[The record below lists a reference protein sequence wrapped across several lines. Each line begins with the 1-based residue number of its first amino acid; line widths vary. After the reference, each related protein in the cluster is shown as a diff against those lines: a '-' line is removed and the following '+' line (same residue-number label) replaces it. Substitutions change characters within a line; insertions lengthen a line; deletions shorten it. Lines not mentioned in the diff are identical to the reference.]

1 MSPLRPRRGRS
12 SHPTSRLMDSHAFLQ
27 NLAVVLC
34 VAAVATVVFQRLR
47 QPVVFGYL
55 LAGMIIGPHI
65 QIPLVADPQT
75 VRALSEL
82 GVILLMFSL
91 GLEFSIRKLVQ
102 VSQKAGA
109 VALFECSMMISIG
122 YLVGQMLGFTRME
135 SVFTG
140 AITGISSTTIIV
152 KAFQEQKVKGR
163 VTELVFGILII
174 EDLIAIFL
182 LAILTTVSRS
192 GAVSPRDVLLTAMRL
207 AMFLAAL
214 IGFGILIVPR
224 AIRAVQKLGQPE
236 TTLVASIGICFAAA
250 LLALS
255 FGYSVAL
262 GAFIA
267 GSLVAE
273 SGHEAEIET
282 LVRPVRDMFA
292 AIFFVSVGMIID
304 PTALTEHWRA
314 VLALT
319 LAVIIGKVLAVTIG
333 AFLAGHG
340 RRTAMKAG
348 MSLAQIG
355 EFSFIIA
362 SVGVAS
368 GVIRTW
374 LYPVAIAVSAITTL
388 TTPLLIKLSNRA
400 AASIDHWLPEP
411 IQTVAAL
418 YGSWIERVRSAPRA
432 PIERSATKRI
442 IRIILLDGALITA
455 VVIGVDVEI
464 DRLSEIVGNMTG
476 MPAARVRFIVVLTA
490 GLITVPLIYGLITSA
505 KALGRN
511 LARRAFADA
520 QKGKVD
526 PADAP
531 RRALVILV
539 QLAVVLA
546 VGIPVVAITQ
556 PFLPPHQGAFVLA
569 LLTLLLLAALWKNAS
584 NLQGHARAG
593 AQIIASAL
601 ANQMASVDGTSDE
614 TTLLEDVN
622 AVLPGLGE
630 PIAIRVV
637 PQSIAV
643 GRSLAELNLRGA
655 TGATILAIRRG
666 TQQIPTPLG
675 REVIRADDVVAVAG
689 AHDALAIARA
699 IFAPDL
705 SRIRDDIEGAEI
717 QAELEALNDALLVDQ
732 KRTPRS
738 FLP

>member
-1 MSPLRPRRGRS
+1 
-12 SHPTSRLMDSHAFLQ
+12 MDPHAFLQ

-34 VAAVATVVFQRLR
+34 VAAVATVVFQRLH

-65 QIPLVADPQT
+65 SIPLVADPQT

-91 GLEFSIRKLVQ
+91 GLEFSVRKLVQ

-109 VALFECSMMISIG
+109 VALFECTVMVSVG

-135 SVFTG
+135 SIFAG

-152 KAFQEQKVKGR
+152 KAFQELKIKGR

-182 LAILTTVSRS
+182 LTILTTISRS
-192 GAVSPRDVLLTAMRL
+192 GVITPTDLALTAVRL
-207 AMFLAAL
+207 VMFLAGL
-214 IGFGILIVPR
+214 IGFGIFTVPR
-224 AIRAVQKLGQPE
+224 AIRAVQKLEQPE

-273 SGHEAEIET
+273 SGQQVEIEQ

-292 AIFFVSVGMIID
+292 AIFFVSVGMMID
-304 PTALTEHWRA
+304 PTALAQHWVA
-314 VLALT
+314 VVSLT
-319 LAVIIGKVLAVTIG
+319 LAVIVGKVFAVTIG

-340 RRTAMKAG
+340 RRAAMKAG

-362 SVGVAS
+362 GVGVAS
-368 GVIRTW
+368 GAIGGW
-374 LYPVAIAVSAITTL
+374 MYPVAIAVSAITTL
-388 TTPLLIKLSNRA
+388 TTPLLIRLSNKA

-418 YGSWIERVRSAPRA
+418 YTSWIERVRSAPRV
-432 PIERSATKRI
+432 PTERSRTNRI
-442 IRIILLDGALITA
+442 IRIILLDAALITA
-455 VVIGVDVEI
+455 VVIGVGVEV
-464 DRLSEIVGNMTG
+464 DRLSVILGDMMG
-476 MPAARVRFIVVLTA
+476 MAPTRVRFVVVLVS
-490 GLITVPLIYGLITSA
+490 GLIAVPLLYGLINSA
-505 KALGRN
+505 KTLGN
-511 LARRAFADA
+511 HLARRAFAET

-539 QLAVVLA
+539 QIAVVLA
-546 VGIPVVAITQ
+546 VGIPIVAITQ
-556 PFLPPHQGAFVLA
+556 PFLPPHQGAFVLL
-569 LLTLLLLAALWKNAS
+569 LLTMVLLVMLWRNAA
-584 NLQGHARAG
+584 NLHGHARAG
-593 AQIIASAL
+593 AEIIASAL
-601 ANQMASVDGTSDE
+601 ANQMASIDGASEDTKM
-614 TTLLEDVN
+614 LEDVN

-630 PIAIRVV
+630 PVAIRVV
-637 PQSIAV
+637 PESIAV
-643 GRSLAELNLRGA
+643 GRSLGQLNLRGA
-655 TGATILAIRRG
+655 TGATVLAIKRG
-666 TQQIPTPLG
+666 SKQIPTPLG
-675 REVIRADDVVAVAG
+675 REVIEAGDLVAVAG
-689 AHDALAIARA
+689 AHDALAIALE
-699 IFAPDL
+699 IFSPDL
-705 SRIRDDIEGAEI
+705 ARTRDALEGAEI
-717 QAELEALNDALLVDQ
+717 ESELQALNDALLVDRRRGA
-732 KRTPRS
+732 KR

>member
-1 MSPLRPRRGRS
+1 
-12 SHPTSRLMDSHAFLQ
+12 
-27 NLAVVLC
+27 
-34 VAAVATVVFQRLR
+34 
-47 QPVVFGYL
+47 
-55 LAGMIIGPHI
+55 
-65 QIPLVADPQT
+65 
-75 VRALSEL
+75 
-82 GVILLMFSL
+82 
-91 GLEFSIRKLVQ
+91 
-102 VSQKAGA
+102 
-109 VALFECSMMISIG
+109 MISIG

-135 SVFTG
+135 SVFAG
-140 AITGISSTTIIV
+140 AIVGISSTTIIV

-182 LAILTTVSRS
+182 LTILTTISRS
-192 GAVSPRDVLLTAMRL
+192 GAVSPTDILLTAMRL
-207 AMFLAAL
+207 AMFLIAL

-224 AIRAVQKLGQPE
+224 AIRAVQKIGQPE
-236 TTLVASIGICFAAA
+236 TMLVASIGICFAAA

-273 SGHEAEIET
+273 SGHEVEIEG

-292 AIFFVSVGMIID
+292 AIFFVSVGMMID
-304 PTALTEHWRA
+304 PAALTEHWRA

-333 AFLAGHG
+333 SFLAGHG

-362 SVGVAS
+362 SVGVAA
-368 GVIRTW
+368 GVISGW
-374 LYPVAIAVSAITTL
+374 MYPVAIAVSAITTL

-400 AASIDHWLPEP
+400 AASIDRWLPAP

-418 YGSWIERVRSAPRA
+418 YGSWIERVRSSPRA
-432 PIERSATKRI
+432 PTERSVSNRI
-442 IRIILLDGALITA
+442 IRIILLDAALITS
-455 VVIGVDVEI
+455 VLIGVAVEI
-464 DRLSEIVGNMTG
+464 DRLSLLVSNMIG
-476 MPAARVRFIVVLTA
+476 MPSDRVRFMVVLIS

-505 KALGRN
+505 RALGN
-511 LARRAFADA
+511 HLARRAFADA

-546 VGIPVVAITQ
+546 VGIPIVAITQ
-556 PFLPPHQGAFVLA
+556 PFLPRHQAALVLTV
-569 LLTLLLLAALWKNAS
+569 LTLVLLVALWRNAA

-601 ANQMASVDGTSDE
+601 AHQMASTDGTSDE
-614 TTLLEDVN
+614 TKLLEDVN

-643 GRSLAELNLRGA
+643 GRSLAQLNLRGA
-655 TGATILAIRRG
+655 TGATVLAIRRG
-666 TQQIPTPLG
+666 DQQIPTPLG
-675 REVIRADDVVAVAG
+675 REVIEANDVVAVAG
-689 AHDALAIARA
+689 AHDALAVARE

-705 SRIRDDIEGAEI
+705 ARIRDNLEGVEIE
-717 QAELEALNDALLVDQ
+717 AELQALNDALLVDR
-732 KRTPRS
+732 KRSPRS

>member
-1 MSPLRPRRGRS
+1 
-12 SHPTSRLMDSHAFLQ
+12 MDSHSFLQ

-55 LAGMIIGPHI
+55 LAGMIVGPHI
-65 QIPLVADPQT
+65 AIPLVADVQM

-109 VALFECSMMISIG
+109 VALFECTVMVSVG
-122 YLVGQMLGFTRME
+122 YLVGQMMGFTRME
-135 SVFTG
+135 SIFTG
-140 AITGISSTTIIV
+140 AMIGISSTTIIV
-152 KAFQEQKVKGR
+152 KAFQEQNVKGR

-182 LAILTTVSRS
+182 LTILTTISRS
-192 GAVSPRDVLLTAMRL
+192 GTVSAGDLGMTALRL
-207 AMFLAAL
+207 VMFLTAL
-214 IGFGILIVPR
+214 IGFGLLIVPR
-224 AIRAVQKLGQPE
+224 AVRAVHRLGNPE
-236 TTLVASIGICFAAA
+236 TLLVASIGICFAAA
-250 LLALS
+250 LVALS

-273 SGHEAEIET
+273 SGHEPEIER

-292 AIFFVSVGMIID
+292 AIFFVSVGMMID
-304 PTALTEHWRA
+304 PAALGDHWRA
-314 VLALT
+314 ALVLT
-319 LAVIIGKVLAVTIG
+319 LAVLVGKVLAVTIG

-362 SVGVAS
+362 SVGVVT
-368 GVIRTW
+368 GVIGSW
-374 LYPVAIAVSAITTL
+374 MYPVAIAVSAITVL

-418 YGSWIERVRSAPRA
+418 YGSWIERVRNAPRA
-432 PIERSATKRI
+432 STERSATNRV
-442 IRIILLDGALITA
+442 IRIILLDAALLI
-455 VVIGVDVEI
+455 VLVIGVDVEI
-464 DRLSEIVGNMTG
+464 ARLSVLVSGMVA
-476 MPAARVRFIVVLTA
+476 MPAERVRFLIVLVA
-490 GLITVPLIYGLITSA
+490 GVIAVPLIYGVITSA
-505 KALGRN
+505 RSLGLH

-531 RRALVILV
+531 RRALVVVLPI
-539 QLAVVLA
+539 AVVLA
-546 VGIPVVAITQ
+546 VGIPGVAITQ
-556 PFLPPHQGAFVLA
+556 PFLPANQGAFVLA
-569 LLTLLLLAALWKNAS
+569 LLTLLLLLALWRNAA

-601 ANQMASVDGTSDE
+601 ADQMASTEEASPE
-614 TTLLEDVN
+614 ARTLDDVN
-622 AVLPGLGE
+622 AILPGLGE
-630 PIAIRVV
+630 PVAIRVA
-637 PQSIAV
+637 PESIAA
-643 GRSLAELNLRGA
+643 GRSLAQLNLRGA
-655 TGATILAIRRG
+655 TGATVLAIKRG
-666 TQQIPTPLG
+666 DSQIPTPLG
-675 REVIRADDVVAVAG
+675 RQVIDAGDVLAVAG
-689 AHDALAIARA
+689 SHDAIAIARA
-699 IFAPDL
+699 LFSPDRARFA
-705 SRIRDDIEGAEI
+705 DDQEGAEV
-717 QAELEALNDALLVDQ
+717 QAELEAHTDALLT
-732 KRTPRS
+732 RGTSRS
-738 FLP
+738 SLLP

>member
-1 MSPLRPRRGRS
+1 
-12 SHPTSRLMDSHAFLQ
+12 MDSHAFLQ

-65 QIPLVADPQT
+65 SIPLVADPQT

-91 GLEFSIRKLVQ
+91 GLEFNIRKLVL

-109 VALFECSMMISIG
+109 VALFECSVMISIG
-122 YLVGQMLGFTRME
+122 YLLGQMLGFTRME

-140 AITGISSTTIIV
+140 AIIGISSTTIIV

-174 EDLIAIFL
+174 EDLIAIL
-182 LAILTTVSRS
+182 LLTILTTISRS
-192 GAVSPRDVLLTAMRL
+192 GAISPSEVALTAMRL

-214 IGFGILIVPR
+214 IGFGILVVPR

-273 SGHEAEIET
+273 SGHEVEIET

-292 AIFFVSVGMIID
+292 AIFFVSVGMIIE
-304 PTALTEHWRA
+304 PKALGEHWTA

-333 AFLAGHG
+333 SFLAGHG

-362 SVGVAS
+362 SVGVTA
-368 GVIRTW
+368 GVLRGW

-411 IQTVAAL
+411 IQTVTAL

-432 PIERSATKRI
+432 PTERSATNRI
-442 IRIILLDGALITA
+442 IRIILLDAALITA

-464 DRLSEIVGNMTG
+464 DRLGDMVGGMTG
-476 MPAARVRFIVVLTA
+476 MAPERVRFIVVLIA
-490 GLITVPLIYGLITSA
+490 ALIMVPLLFGLITSA
-505 KALGRN
+505 RALGN
-511 LARRAFADA
+511 HLARRAFAEA
-520 QKGKVD
+520 QKGRVD

-531 RRALVILV
+531 RRALVIVV

-556 PFLPPHQGAFVLA
+556 PFLPPHQGAFVLMV
-569 LLTLLLLAALWKNAS
+569 LTLLLLVALWRNAA

-601 ANQMASVDGTSDE
+601 TNQMASVEGGSGE
-614 TTLLEDVN
+614 TALLDVN
-622 AVLPGLGE
+622 AILPGLGE
-630 PIAIRVV
+630 PVALRVV

-643 GRSLAELNLRGA
+643 GKSLAQLNLRGA

-666 TQQIPTPLG
+666 EQLIPTPLG
-675 REVIRADDVVAVAG
+675 REVIHSGDVIAVAG
-689 AHDALAIARA
+689 SKDALAIAKA
-699 IFAPDL
+699 VFAPDP
-705 SRIRDDIEGAEI
+705 SRVRDDIEGAEI
-717 QAELEALNDALLVDQ
+717 QAELEALNDALLVEQ
-732 KRTPRS
+732 RRTPRS

>member
-1 MSPLRPRRGRS
+1 
-12 SHPTSRLMDSHAFLQ
+12 MDPHAFLQ

-34 VAAVATVVFQRLR
+34 VAAVATVVFQKLH

-65 QIPLVADPQT
+65 PIPLVADPET

-91 GLEFSIRKLVQ
+91 GIEFSIRKLVQ

-109 VALFECSMMISIG
+109 VALFECSVMISIG

-140 AITGISSTTIIV
+140 AIVGISSTTIIV

-182 LAILTTVSRS
+182 LTILTTISRS
-192 GAVSPRDVLLTAMRL
+192 GAVSPTDVLLTAMRL

-214 IGFGILIVPR
+214 IGFGILTVPR

-273 SGHEAEIET
+273 SGHEAEIER

-292 AIFFVSVGMIID
+292 AIFFVSVGMMID
-304 PTALTEHWRA
+304 PAALTEHWRA
-314 VLALT
+314 ILALT
-319 LAVIIGKVLAVTIG
+319 LAVIIGKVFAVTIG
-333 AFLAGHG
+333 SFLAGHG

-368 GVIRTW
+368 GAISGW
-374 LYPVAIAVSAITTL
+374 MYPVAIAVSAITTL

-418 YGSWIERVRSAPRA
+418 YGSWIERVRGAPRA
-432 PIERSATKRI
+432 PTERSGTNRI
-442 IRIILLDGALITA
+442 IRIILIDAALITA
-455 VVIGVDVEI
+455 VVIGVDVEL
-464 DRLSEIVGNMTG
+464 DRLSLLVGNMTG
-476 MPAARVRFIVVLTA
+476 MPPARVRFMVVLVSA
-490 GLITVPLIYGLITSA
+490 VITLPLIYGLITSA
-505 KALGRN
+505 RALGN
-511 LARRAFADA
+511 HLARRAFADA

-531 RRALVILV
+531 RRALVIVV

-556 PFLPPHQGAFVLA
+556 PFLPPHQGALVLT
-569 LLTLLLLAALWKNAS
+569 LLTLVLLVALWRNAA

-601 ANQMASVDGTSDE
+601 ANQMASTDGASDE
-614 TTLLEDVN
+614 TKLLEDVN

-643 GRSLAELNLRGA
+643 GRSLGQLNLRGA
-655 TGATILAIRRG
+655 TGATVLAIRRG
-666 TQQIPTPLG
+666 AQQIPTPLG
-675 REVIRADDVVAVAG
+675 REVIEANDVVAVAG
-689 AHDALAIARA
+689 SHDALAIARA

-705 SRIRDDIEGAEI
+705 ARIRDDLEGVEIE
-717 QAELEALNDALLVDQ
+717 AELQALNDALLTER
-732 KRTPRS
+732 KKSPRS

>member
-1 MSPLRPRRGRS
+1 
-12 SHPTSRLMDSHAFLQ
+12 MDPHAFLQ

-34 VAAVATVVFQRLR
+34 VAAVATVLFQRLH
-47 QPVVFGYL
+47 QPVIFGYL

-65 QIPLVADPQT
+65 RIPLVADPQT

-109 VALFECSMMISIG
+109 VALFECSIMVSVG
-122 YLVGQMLGFTRME
+122 YLVGQMLGLTRME
-135 SVFTG
+135 SIFVG
-140 AITGISSTTIIV
+140 AIVGISSTTIIV

-182 LAILTTVSRS
+182 LTILTTISRS
-192 GAVSPRDVLLTAMRL
+192 GAVSPTDILVTAMRL

-214 IGFGILIVPR
+214 IGFGILTVPR

-250 LLALS
+250 LIALA

-273 SGHEAEIET
+273 SGHESEIEA

-304 PTALTEHWRA
+304 PAALTEHWKA

-319 LAVIIGKVLAVTIG
+319 LAVIVGKVLAVTVG
-333 AFLAGHG
+333 SFLAGHG

-368 GVIRTW
+368 GVVRSW
-374 LYPVAIAVSAITTL
+374 LYPVAIGASAITTL

-400 AASIDHWLPEP
+400 AASIDRWLPEP

-418 YGSWIERVRSAPRA
+418 YGSWIERVRSSPRV
-432 PIERSATKRI
+432 PTERSATNRN
-442 IRIILLDGALITA
+442 IRIILLDGALITT
-455 VVIGVDVEI
+455 VVIGVDVEV
-464 DRLSEIVGNMTG
+464 DRLSRILGDLTG
-476 MPAARVRFIVVLTA
+476 MTPDRVRFMVVLIA
-490 GLITVPLIYGLITSA
+490 GLVTVPLIFGLITSA
-505 KALGRN
+505 RALGNR

-531 RRALVILV
+531 RRALVILIQV
-539 QLAVVLA
+539 AVVLA
-546 VGIPVVAITQ
+546 VGIPVVAITE
-556 PFLPPHQGAFVLA
+556 PFLPPYQGAFVLA
-569 LLTLLLLAALWKNAS
+569 VLMLLLLAALWRNAS

-601 ANQMASVDGTSDE
+601 ANQMASVDGASDE

-622 AVLPGLGE
+622 AILPGLGE
-630 PIAIRVV
+630 PVAIRVI

-643 GRSLAELNLRGA
+643 GKSLAQLNLRGA
-655 TGATILAIRRG
+655 TGATVLAIRRG
-666 TQQIPTPLG
+666 AEQIPTPLG
-675 REVIRADDVVAVAG
+675 REVIRANDVVAVAG
-689 AHDALAIARA
+689 AHDALAVARA
-699 IFAPDL
+699 IFSPDL
-705 SRIRDDIEGAEI
+705 SRARDELEGAEI
-717 QAELEALNDALLVDQ
+717 QSELEALNDALLVEQ

>member
-1 MSPLRPRRGRS
+1 
-12 SHPTSRLMDSHAFLQ
+12 MDPHTFLQ

-34 VAAVATVVFQRLR
+34 VAAVATVVFQRLH

-65 QIPLVADPQT
+65 PIPLVADPQT

-109 VALFECSMMISIG
+109 VALFECTVMISVG
-122 YLVGQMLGFTRME
+122 YMVGQVLGFTRME
-135 SVFTG
+135 SIFAG
-140 AITGISSTTIIV
+140 AIVGISSTTIIV

-182 LAILTTVSRS
+182 LTILTTISRS
-192 GAVSPRDVLLTAMRL
+192 GAVSPTDVLLTAMRL
-207 AMFLAAL
+207 AMFLIAL
-214 IGFGILIVPR
+214 IGFGILTVPR

-273 SGHEAEIET
+273 SGHEAEIER

-292 AIFFVSVGMIID
+292 AIFFVSVGMMID
-304 PTALTEHWRA
+304 PTALTEHWGA
-314 VLALT
+314 VLVLT
-319 LAVIIGKVLAVTIG
+319 LAVVIGKVLAVTIG

-368 GVIRTW
+368 GVIRGW

-418 YGSWIERVRSAPRA
+418 YASWIERVRSAPRV
-432 PIERSATKRI
+432 PTERSGTNRV
-442 IRIILLDGALITA
+442 IRIILLDAALITA
-455 VVIGVDVEI
+455 VVIGVAVEI
-464 DRLSEIVGNMTG
+464 DRLSGLVGSMIG
-476 MPAARVRFIVVLTA
+476 MPPERVRFMVVLIA
-490 GLITVPLIYGLITSA
+490 GLITVPLIFGLITSA
-505 KALGRN
+505 KALGNR

-531 RRALVILV
+531 RRALVIVV

-556 PFLPPHQGAFVLA
+556 PFLPPLQGAAVLA
-569 LLTLLLLAALWKNAS
+569 LLTLVLLVTLWRNAA

-593 AQIIASAL
+593 AQIIASVMAH
-601 ANQMASVDGTSDE
+601 QMASTDGASDE
-614 TTLLEDVN
+614 TKLLEDVN

-630 PIAIRVV
+630 PVAIRVV

-643 GRSLAELNLRGA
+643 GKSLTQLNLRGA
-655 TGATILAIRRG
+655 TGATVLAIRRG
-666 TQQIPTPLG
+666 AVQIPTPLG
-675 REVIRADDVVAVAG
+675 REVIQADDVVAVAG
-689 AHDALAIARA
+689 THDALAIARA

-705 SRIRDDIEGAEI
+705 TRIGDDGERAEI
-717 QAELEALNDALLVDQ
+717 QSELDALNHALLVD
-732 KRTPRS
+732 RRRAPRNL
-738 FLP
+738 LP

>member
-1 MSPLRPRRGRS
+1 
-12 SHPTSRLMDSHAFLQ
+12 MDPHAFLQ

-34 VAAVATVVFQRLR
+34 VAAVATVLFQRLH

-65 QIPLVADPQT
+65 RIPLVADPQT

-91 GLEFSIRKLVQ
+91 GLEFSVRKLVQ

-109 VALFECSMMISIG
+109 VALFECSIMVSVG
-122 YLVGQMLGFTRME
+122 YLVGQMLGLTRME
-135 SVFTG
+135 SIFVG
-140 AITGISSTTIIV
+140 AIVGISSTTIIV

-182 LAILTTVSRS
+182 LTILTTISRS
-192 GAVSPRDVLLTAMRL
+192 GAVSPTDILVTAMRL

-250 LLALS
+250 LIALA

-273 SGHEAEIET
+273 SGHEIEIET

-304 PTALTEHWRA
+304 PAALTEHWKA

-368 GVIRTW
+368 GVVRSW
-374 LYPVAIAVSAITTL
+374 LYPVAIGVSAITTL

-400 AASIDHWLPEP
+400 AASIDRWLPEP

-418 YGSWIERVRSAPRA
+418 YGSWIERVRNSPRV
-432 PIERSATKRI
+432 PTERSATNRT
-442 IRIILLDGALITA
+442 IRIILLDGALITT

-464 DRLSEIVGNMTG
+464 DRLSQILGNLTG
-476 MPAARVRFIVVLTA
+476 MTADRVRFMVVLIA
-490 GLITVPLIYGLITSA
+490 GLVTVPLIYGLITSA
-505 KALGRN
+505 RALGNR

-520 QKGKVD
+520 QTGKVD

-539 QLAVVLA
+539 QVAVVLA
-546 VGIPVVAITQ
+546 VGIPVVAITE
-556 PFLPPHQGAFVLA
+556 PFLPPYQGAFVLA
-569 LLTLLLLAALWKNAS
+569 VLMLLLLVALWRNAS

-601 ANQMASVDGTSDE
+601 ANQMASIDGASDE

-622 AVLPGLGE
+622 AILPGLGE
-630 PIAIRVV
+630 PVAIRVI

-643 GRSLAELNLRGA
+643 GKSLAQLNLRGA
-655 TGATILAIRRG
+655 TGATVLAIRRG
-666 TQQIPTPLG
+666 AEQIPTPLG
-675 REVIRADDVVAVAG
+675 REVIRANDVVAVAG
-689 AHDALAIARA
+689 AHDALAVARA
-699 IFAPDL
+699 IFSPDL
-705 SRIRDDIEGAEI
+705 TRIRDDMEGAEI
-717 QAELEALNDALLVDQ
+717 QSELEALNDALLVVQ

>member
-1 MSPLRPRRGRS
+1 
-12 SHPTSRLMDSHAFLQ
+12 MDPHAFLQ

-34 VAAVATVVFQRLR
+34 VAAVATVLFQRLH

-65 QIPLVADPQT
+65 RIPLVADPQT

-91 GLEFSIRKLVQ
+91 GLEFSVRKLVQ

-109 VALFECSMMISIG
+109 VALFECSIMVSVG
-122 YLVGQMLGFTRME
+122 YLVGQMLELTRME
-135 SVFTG
+135 SIFVG
-140 AITGISSTTIIV
+140 AIVGISSTTIIV

-182 LAILTTVSRS
+182 LTILTTISRS
-192 GAVSPRDVLLTAMRL
+192 GAVSPTDILVTAMRL

-250 LLALS
+250 LIALA

-273 SGHEAEIET
+273 SGHEIEVET

-304 PTALTEHWRA
+304 PAALTEHWKA

-368 GVIRTW
+368 GVVRSW
-374 LYPVAIAVSAITTL
+374 LYPVAIGVSAITTL

-400 AASIDHWLPEP
+400 AASIDRWLPEP

-418 YGSWIERVRSAPRA
+418 YGSWIERVRNSPRV
-432 PIERSATKRI
+432 PTERSGTNRI
-442 IRIILLDGALITA
+442 IRIILLDGALITT

-464 DRLSEIVGNMTG
+464 DRLSQILGNLTG
-476 MPAARVRFIVVLTA
+476 MTADRVRFMVVLIA
-490 GLITVPLIYGLITSA
+490 GLVTVPLIYGLITSA
-505 KALGRN
+505 RALGNR

-539 QLAVVLA
+539 QVAVVLA
-546 VGIPVVAITQ
+546 IGIPVVAITE
-556 PFLPPHQGAFVLA
+556 PFLPPYQGAFVLA
-569 LLTLLLLAALWKNAS
+569 VVILLLLVALWRNAS

-601 ANQMASVDGTSDE
+601 ANQMASIDGASDE

-622 AVLPGLGE
+622 AILPGLGE
-630 PIAIRVV
+630 PVAIRVI

-643 GRSLAELNLRGA
+643 GKSLAQLNLRGA
-655 TGATILAIRRG
+655 TGATVLAIRRG
-666 TQQIPTPLG
+666 AEQIPTPLG
-675 REVIRADDVVAVAG
+675 REVIRANDVVAVAG
-689 AHDALAIARA
+689 AHDALAVARA
-699 IFAPDL
+699 IFSPDL
-705 SRIRDDIEGAEI
+705 TRIRDDMEGAEI
-717 QAELEALNDALLVDQ
+717 QSELEALNDALLVEQ

>member
-1 MSPLRPRRGRS
+1 
-12 SHPTSRLMDSHAFLQ
+12 MDPHTFLQ

-34 VAAVATVVFQRLR
+34 VAAVATVVFQRLH

-65 QIPLVADPQT
+65 PIPLVADPQT

-91 GLEFSIRKLVQ
+91 GLEFSIRKLVL
-102 VSQKAGA
+102 VSQKAGV
-109 VALFECSMMISIG
+109 VALFECSVMISVG
-122 YLVGQMLGFTRME
+122 YLVGQVLGFTRLE
-135 SVFTG
+135 SVFAG

-182 LAILTTVSRS
+182 LTILTTIARS
-192 GAVSPRDVLLTAMRL
+192 GALSPMEILLTALRL
-207 AMFLAAL
+207 VMFLTAL
-214 IGFGILIVPR
+214 IGFGILTVPR

-273 SGHEAEIET
+273 SGHELEIER

-304 PTALTEHWRA
+304 PNALTEHWRA

-319 LAVIIGKVLAVTIG
+319 LAVIVGKVLAVTIG

-368 GVIRTW
+368 GVIRSW

-388 TTPLLIKLSNRA
+388 TTPLLIRLSNQA
-400 AASIDHWLPEP
+400 AASIDRWLPEP

-418 YGSWIERVRSAPRA
+418 YASWIERVRSSPRA
-432 PIERSATKRI
+432 PAERSVSHRI
-442 IRIILLDGALITA
+442 IRIILLDAALITS
-455 VVIGVDVEI
+455 VLIGVAVEI
-464 DRLSEIVGNMTG
+464 DRLSVLVGNMIG
-476 MPAARVRFIVVLTA
+476 LPPERVRFMVVLIS

-505 KALGRN
+505 KALGN
-511 LARRAFADA
+511 HLARRAFAAA

-526 PADAP
+526 LADAP

-556 PFLPPHQGAFVLA
+556 PFLPPHQGAVVLA
-569 LLTLLLLAALWKNAS
+569 LLTLVLLIALWRNAA

-601 ANQMASVDGTSDE
+601 AHQMASVDGTSDE
-614 TTLLEDVN
+614 TKLLEDVN

-630 PIAIRVV
+630 PVAIRVV

-643 GRSLAELNLRGA
+643 GRSLAQLNLRGA
-655 TGATILAIRRG
+655 TGATVLAIRRG
-666 TQQIPTPLG
+666 AQQIPTPLG
-675 REVIRADDVVAVAG
+675 REVIQADDVVAVAG

-705 SRIRDDIEGAEI
+705 TRIRDDMEGAEI
-717 QAELEALNDALLVDQ
+717 QAELEALNDALLVD
-732 KRTPRS
+732 KRRNPRS
-738 FLP
+738 LLP

>member
-1 MSPLRPRRGRS
+1 
-12 SHPTSRLMDSHAFLQ
+12 MDPHAFLQ

-34 VAAVATVVFQRLR
+34 VAAVATVVFQRLH

-65 QIPLVADPQT
+65 SIPLVADPQT

-91 GLEFSIRKLVQ
+91 GLEFSVRKLVQ

-109 VALFECSMMISIG
+109 VALFECTVMVSVG

-135 SVFTG
+135 SIFAG

-152 KAFQEQKVKGR
+152 KAFQELKIRGR

-182 LAILTTVSRS
+182 LTILTTISRS
-192 GAVSPRDVLLTAMRL
+192 GAITPTDLALTAVRL
-207 AMFLAAL
+207 VMFLAGL
-214 IGFGILIVPR
+214 IGFGILTVPR
-224 AIRAVQKLGQPE
+224 AIRSVQKLGQPE

-273 SGHEAEIET
+273 SGQQVEIEQ

-292 AIFFVSVGMIID
+292 AIFFVSVGMMID
-304 PTALTEHWRA
+304 PTALAQHWVA
-314 VLALT
+314 VVSLT
-319 LAVIIGKVLAVTIG
+319 LAVIIGKVFAVTIG

-340 RRTAMKAG
+340 RRAAMKAG

-362 SVGVAS
+362 GVGVAS
-368 GVIRTW
+368 GVIGGW
-374 LYPVAIAVSAITTL
+374 MYPVAIAVSAITTL
-388 TTPLLIKLSNRA
+388 TTPLLIRLSNKA

-418 YGSWIERVRSAPRA
+418 YTSWIERVRGAPRV
-432 PIERSATKRI
+432 PTERSRTNRI
-442 IRIILLDGALITA
+442 IRIILLDAALITA
-455 VVIGVDVEI
+455 IVIGVGVEI
-464 DRLSEIVGNMTG
+464 DRLSVILGDMLG
-476 MPAARVRFIVVLTA
+476 MAATRVRFVVVLAT
-490 GLITVPLIYGLITSA
+490 GLIAVPLLYGLINSA
-505 KALGRN
+505 KTLGN
-511 LARRAFADA
+511 HLARRAFAET

-539 QLAVVLA
+539 QIAVVLA
-546 VGIPVVAITQ
+546 VGIPIVAITQ
-556 PFLPPHQGAFVLA
+556 PFLPPHQGAFVLL
-569 LLTLLLLAALWKNAS
+569 LLTLVLLVTLWRNAE
-584 NLQGHARAG
+584 NLHGHARAG
-593 AQIIASAL
+593 AEIIASAL
-601 ANQMASVDGTSDE
+601 ANQMASIDGASEDTKM
-614 TTLLEDVN
+614 LEDVN

-630 PIAIRVV
+630 PVAIRVV
-637 PQSIAV
+637 PESIAV
-643 GRSLAELNLRGA
+643 GRSLGQLNLRGA
-655 TGATILAIRRG
+655 TGATVLAIKRG
-666 TQQIPTPLG
+666 SKQIPTPLG
-675 REVIRADDVVAVAG
+675 REVIQAGDLVAVAG
-689 AHDALAIARA
+689 ARDALAIARE
-699 IFAPDL
+699 IFSPDL
-705 SRIRDDIEGAEI
+705 ARIRDAMEGAEI
-717 QAELEALNDALLVDQ
+717 ESELQALNDALLVDRRRGA
-732 KRTPRS
+732 KS

>member
-1 MSPLRPRRGRS
+1 
-12 SHPTSRLMDSHAFLQ
+12 MDPHSFLQ

-34 VAAVATVVFQRLR
+34 VAAVATVVFQRLH
-47 QPVVFGYL
+47 QPVIFGYL

-109 VALFECSMMISIG
+109 VAVFECSVMISVG
-122 YLVGQMLGFTRME
+122 YLVGQMLGFTKME
-135 SVFTG
+135 SVFAG
-140 AITGISSTTIIV
+140 AIIGISSTTIIV
-152 KAFQEQKVKGR
+152 KAFQEQNVKGR

-182 LAILTTVSRS
+182 LTILTTISRS
-192 GAVSPRDVLLTAMRL
+192 GAVSPTEVLLTAMRL
-207 AMFLAAL
+207 AMFLTAL
-214 IGFGILIVPR
+214 IGFGILTVPR
-224 AIRAVQKLGQPE
+224 AIRAVQKIGQPE

-273 SGHEAEIET
+273 SGHEAEIER

-304 PTALTEHWRA
+304 PTALSDHWRV
-314 VLALT
+314 VLVLT

-362 SVGVAS
+362 SVGVAA
-368 GVIRTW
+368 GVIRGW
-374 LYPVAIAVSAITTL
+374 LYPVAITVSAITTL

-400 AASIDHWLPEP
+400 AASIDRWLPAP

-418 YGSWIERVRSAPRA
+418 YASWIERVRSAPRA
-432 PIERSATKRI
+432 ASERSAVNRI
-442 IRIILLDGALITA
+442 IRIILLDAALITA
-455 VVIGVDVEI
+455 VVIGIDVEI
-464 DRLSEIVGNMTG
+464 DRLSVMVANMIG
-476 MPAARVRFIVVLTA
+476 MSPDRVRFLVVLTG

-505 KALGRN
+505 KALGNR

-531 RRALVILV
+531 RRALVIVV

-556 PFLPPHQGAFVLA
+556 PFLPAHQGALVLTI
-569 LLTLLLLAALWKNAS
+569 LTLLLLVALWRNAS

-593 AQIIASAL
+593 AQIIASVM
-601 ANQMASVDGTSDE
+601 ANQMASTDGDAGE
-614 TTLLEDVN
+614 TRLLEDVN

-630 PIAIRVV
+630 PVAIRVV

-655 TGATILAIRRG
+655 TGATVLAIRRG
-666 TQQIPTPLG
+666 VQQIPTPLG
-675 REVIRADDVVAVAG
+675 REVIQADDVVAVAG
-689 AHDALAIARA
+689 AHDALAVARA

-705 SRIRDDIEGAEI
+705 SRIRDDLEGAEI
-717 QAELEALNDALLVDQ
+717 QSELEALNDALLVDR

>member
-1 MSPLRPRRGRS
+1 
-12 SHPTSRLMDSHAFLQ
+12 MDSHAFLQ

-34 VAAVATVVFQRLR
+34 VAAVATIVFQRLR

-65 QIPLVADPQT
+65 SIPLVADPQT

-109 VALFECSMMISIG
+109 VALFECTIMVSVG

-135 SVFTG
+135 SIFTG

-152 KAFQEQKVKGR
+152 KAFQEQKVRGR

-182 LAILTTVSRS
+182 LTILTTVSRS
-192 GAVSPRDVLLTAMRL
+192 GALSPTEILLTAMRL
-207 AMFLAAL
+207 AMFLTAL
-214 IGFGILIVPR
+214 IGFGILTVPR

-250 LLALS
+250 LLAQS

-273 SGHEAEIET
+273 SGQQVEIEH

-292 AIFFVSVGMIID
+292 AIFFVSVGMMID

-314 VLALT
+314 VIALT

-368 GVIRTW
+368 GVVRGW

-418 YGSWIERVRSAPRA
+418 YGSWIERVRNAPRA
-432 PIERSATKRI
+432 PTERSSTNRI
-442 IRIILLDGALITA
+442 IRIILLDAALITA
-455 VVIGVDVEI
+455 VVIGVDIEI
-464 DRLSEIVGNMTG
+464 DRLSMILGNMTG
-476 MPAARVRFIVVLTA
+476 MAPARVRFIVVLIA
-490 GLITVPLIYGLITSA
+490 GLITVPLGYGLITSA
-505 KALGRN
+505 RALGN
-511 LARRAFADA
+511 HLARRAFAEA
-520 QKGKVD
+520 KRGKVD

-569 LLTLLLLAALWKNAS
+569 LLTLLLLAALWRNAA

-601 ANQMASVDGTSDE
+601 AHQMASTDGTSDE

-622 AVLPGLGE
+622 AALPGLGE
-630 PIAIRVV
+630 PVAIRVV

-643 GRSLAELNLRGA
+643 GKSLAQLNLRGA
-655 TGATILAIRRG
+655 TGATVLAIRRG
-666 TQQIPTPLG
+666 TTQIPTPLG
-675 REVIRADDVVAVAG
+675 REVIHANDVVAVAG
-689 AHDALAIARA
+689 ARDALAVARA
-699 IFAPDL
+699 IFSPDL
-705 SRIRDDIEGAEI
+705 ARIRDDLEGAEI
-717 QAELEALNDALLVDQ
+717 QSELEALNDALLVDQ

>member
-1 MSPLRPRRGRS
+1 
-12 SHPTSRLMDSHAFLQ
+12 MDPHAFLQ

-34 VAAVATVVFQRLR
+34 VAAVATVVFQRLH

-65 QIPLVADPQT
+65 SIPLVADPQT

-91 GLEFSIRKLVQ
+91 GLEFSVRKLVQ

-109 VALFECSMMISIG
+109 VALFECTVMVSVG

-135 SVFTG
+135 SIFAG

-152 KAFQEQKVKGR
+152 KAFQELKIKGR

-182 LAILTTVSRS
+182 LTILTTISRS
-192 GAVSPRDVLLTAMRL
+192 GAITPTDLALTAVRL
-207 AMFLAAL
+207 VMFLAGL

-273 SGHEAEIET
+273 SGQQVEIEQ

-292 AIFFVSVGMIID
+292 AIFFVSVGMMID
-304 PTALTEHWRA
+304 PTALAQHWVA
-314 VLALT
+314 VVSLT
-319 LAVIIGKVLAVTIG
+319 LAVIIGKVFAVTIG

-340 RRTAMKAG
+340 RRAAMKAG

-362 SVGVAS
+362 GVGVAS
-368 GVIRTW
+368 GVIGGW
-374 LYPVAIAVSAITTL
+374 MYPVAIAVSAITTL
-388 TTPLLIKLSNRA
+388 TTPLLIRLSNKA

-418 YGSWIERVRSAPRA
+418 YTSWIESVRSAPRV
-432 PIERSATKRI
+432 PTERSRTNRI
-442 IRIILLDGALITA
+442 IRIILLDAALITA
-455 VVIGVDVEI
+455 VVIGVGVEI
-464 DRLSEIVGNMTG
+464 DRLSVILGDMLG
-476 MPAARVRFIVVLTA
+476 MAATRVRFVVVLVT
-490 GLITVPLIYGLITSA
+490 GLIAVPLLYGLINSA
-505 KALGRN
+505 KTLGN
-511 LARRAFADA
+511 HLARRAFAET

-539 QLAVVLA
+539 QIAVVLA
-546 VGIPVVAITQ
+546 VGIPIVAITQ
-556 PFLPPHQGAFVLA
+556 PFLPPHQGAFVLL
-569 LLTLLLLAALWKNAS
+569 LLTLVLLVTLWRNAE
-584 NLQGHARAG
+584 NLHGHARAG
-593 AQIIASAL
+593 AEIIASAL
-601 ANQMASVDGTSDE
+601 ANQMASIDGASEDTKM
-614 TTLLEDVN
+614 LEDVN

-630 PIAIRVV
+630 PVAIRVV
-637 PQSIAV
+637 PESIAV
-643 GRSLAELNLRGA
+643 GRSLGQLNLRGA
-655 TGATILAIRRG
+655 TGATVLAIKRG
-666 TQQIPTPLG
+666 SKQIPTPLG
-675 REVIRADDVVAVAG
+675 REVIQAGDLVAVAG
-689 AHDALAIARA
+689 ARDALAIARE
-699 IFAPDL
+699 IFSPDL
-705 SRIRDDIEGAEI
+705 ARIRDAMEGAEI
-717 QAELEALNDALLVDQ
+717 ESELQALNDALLVDRRRAA
-732 KRTPRS
+732 KS

>member
-1 MSPLRPRRGRS
+1 
-12 SHPTSRLMDSHAFLQ
+12 MDSHSFLQ

-65 QIPLVADPQT
+65 PIPLVADLQT

-102 VSQKAGA
+102 VSQQAGT
-109 VALFECSMMISIG
+109 VALLECSVMVSVG
-122 YLVGQMLGFTRME
+122 YLVGQILGFTRME
-135 SVFTG
+135 SIFTG
-140 AITGISSTTIIV
+140 AIVGISSTTIIV

-163 VTELVFGILII
+163 VADLVFGILFVQ
-174 EDLIAIFL
+174 ELTAIFL
-182 LAILTTVSRS
+182 LTILTTIARS
-192 GAVSPRDVLLTAMRL
+192 GAITPTDLALTAVRL
-207 AMFLAAL
+207 GMFLVGL
-214 IGFGILIVPR
+214 IGFGILTVPR
-224 AIRAVQKLGQPE
+224 AIRAVQRLGQPE

-250 LLALS
+250 LIALS

-273 SGHEAEIET
+273 SGHETEIEH

-292 AIFFVSVGMIID
+292 AIFFVSVGMMID
-304 PTALTEHWRA
+304 PAALAAHWVA
-314 VLALT
+314 ALVLT
-319 LAVIIGKVLAVTIG
+319 LAVIVGKVLAVTVG

-362 SVGVAS
+362 GVGVTS
-368 GVIRTW
+368 GAIGGW
-374 LYPVAIAVSAITTL
+374 MYPVAIAVSAITTL

-418 YGSWIERVRSAPRA
+418 YASWIERVRSSPRA
-432 PIERSATKRI
+432 ATERSATNRV
-442 IRIILLDGALITA
+442 IRIILVDAALITA
-455 VVIGVDVEI
+455 IVIGVDVEI
-464 DRLSEIVGNMTG
+464 DRLSALVSTMIG
-476 MPAARVRFIVVLTA
+476 MPPERVRFLIVLIS
-490 GLITVPLIYGLITSA
+490 GLIAAPLIYGLITSA
-505 KALGRN
+505 RSLGLH

-520 QKGKVD
+520 QTGRVD

-531 RRALVILV
+531 RRAFVILV
-539 QLAVVLA
+539 QIAVVLA

-556 PFLPPHQGAFVLA
+556 PFLPAHQGALI
-569 LLTLLLLAALWKNAS
+569 LGILTLVLLIALWRNAA

-601 ANQMASVDGTSDE
+601 ANQMASVDGASD
-614 TTLLEDVN
+614 
-622 AVLPGLGE
+622 
-630 PIAIRVV
+630 
-637 PQSIAV
+637 
-643 GRSLAELNLRGA
+643 
-655 TGATILAIRRG
+655 
-666 TQQIPTPLG
+666 
-675 REVIRADDVVAVAG
+675 
-689 AHDALAIARA
+689 
-699 IFAPDL
+699 
-705 SRIRDDIEGAEI
+705 
-717 QAELEALNDALLVDQ
+717 
-732 KRTPRS
+732 
-738 FLP
+738 